1 MPVSKEQLAAI
12 IGGHARELC
21 SPQTDRV
28 LDSYAGRARMDE
40 GYDPDPCGYDD
51 GGAAER
57 YEAMLGFGSSTPSR
71 DMSYSQSSASNSRM
85 PDAIKQSMINERID
99 VSKMGNTSVL
109 DSMNIPDTPRRQ
121 QRGQIRESMAPMQQ
135 PMGGVD
141 YSIIKAIVKECLDDY
156 FSKQPINESSTLKT
170 IGLEKG
176 NIKLV
181 DNSGNVFEAKLQKV
195 GNIKDK
201 K

>member
-21 SPQTDRV
+21 SPKTDKI
-28 LDSYAGRARMDE
+28 LDGYAGRSGLNE
-40 GYDPDPCGYDD
+40 GYDPDPYSFND
-51 GGAAER
+51 GGAADR
-57 YEAMLGFGSSTPSR
+57 FDAMLGFGTSDPSPR
-71 DMSYSQSSASNSRM
+71 DFSYSQSSAGNSRM
-85 PDAIKQSMINERID
+85 PDAIKQSMMNERID

-109 DSMNIPDTPRRQ
+109 DSMNIPDAPRQSRQ
-121 QRGQIRESMAPMQQ
+121 QLREQVIPQQ
-135 PMGGVD
+135 SVGGVD

-156 FSKQPINESSTLKT
+156 FSKNPINESASLKT

-195 GNIKDK
+195 GNLNNK